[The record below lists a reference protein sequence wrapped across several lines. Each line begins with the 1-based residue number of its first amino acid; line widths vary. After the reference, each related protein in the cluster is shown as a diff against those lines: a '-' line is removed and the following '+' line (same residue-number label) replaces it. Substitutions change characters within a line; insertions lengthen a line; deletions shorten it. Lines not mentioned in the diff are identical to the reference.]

1 MTAMFAGDVKFNQSI
16 GNWNTGNVTSMD
28 GMFDH
33 DALSTANYD
42 NLLSGRSSKA
52 QQHSIYFDA
61 GNSTYGSCKVSA
73 RNTLNVI
80 DE

>member
-42 NLLSGRSSKA
+42 NLLS
-52 QQHSIYFDA
+52 
-61 GNSTYGSCKVSA
+61 
-73 RNTLNVI
+73 
-80 DE
+80 